1 AMQADT
7 TSAARRINELE
18 LELEQADAR
27 RKAVLVELI
36 GYGRRYANARAS
48 LFEAEGKLDSGRG
61 FADDARDR
69 LSRVQDEVR
78 AYEAAGNQD
87 LRELDHLE
95 GRLDA
100 LRRVHAEHD
109 GVAAGTRS
117 VLIMGQAL
125 LADVEA
131 GSLGEPPELPGVVGL
146 LARQFKVPVG
156 MELAINAAL
165 EQRLH
170 AVVVETEAT
179 AIEAITILQ
188 RRQQGRAQF
197 LPLESVRHVYP
208 LNLQKEK
215 GVIGVAAK
223 LVRCDNRF
231 RPLIDTLLGR
241 VIVVE
246 DVQTGLRMIR
256 RALGSV
262 VTLDGIYIEPTGVM
276 AGGTS
281 GADEGA
287 FTRQRE
293 LDELP
298 ERIDELRTRT
308 DISADRL
315 ATARANIEHLAGRAH
330 DAEAAYDALRHAVER
345 ARFELERERDKLHR
359 LRRDIDGVRSKKADI
374 IREQDQRARQI
385 AQAKLA
391 AEQLELRSNERRAEM
406 AEMEDVLRAATER
419 RDAALKL
426 VSEASARQAIIE
438 GERRTLIA
446 LREQHEKSIER
457 MANQIAAKRLQ
468 ARNLELDASVIDER
482 LARLGDE
489 LDAVRADQS
498 RYAEDAA
505 PDRDE
510 LHRLEAHERTVQE
523 EYSQGQADLLQIDR
537 HRLDLE
543 GEVART
549 TEHIEHL
556 RVEMEREGLAP
567 DRTGRIVSLDE
578 AMQMES
584 MFEAAAPAVQGGAAM
599 DVEATRSRIEELRR
613 QIRRLGAINEEAPGD
628 YREFKDRHDF
638 LTTQMHDLTVAEEQ
652 LRDAIAVL
660 NVEIRTRF
668 TATFE
673 TVNSA
678 FGKYFTSFFGG
689 GSASLALTDPENV
702 AESGIEIEAQ
712 PAGKR
717 IKSLSLLSGGERS
730 LTAVALLFA
739 LLAANP
745 APFCVLDE
753 VDAALDE
760 ANVGRFASALAKLA
774 ERTQFLVVTHNRR
787 SIEVADAIYG
797 VSMGSDGV
805 SKVLSL
811 RITDLPQN

>member
-1 AMQADT
+1 AHNSLVRARAELDQGAAGAAGAARNVAQLREQLRALNDEIRKRREAISRRDTHSTEIEQRLSSTEHAIALDRERHGMTASRSEELRLEIEALEAEKLALSSADVDEGRRGIEVVGEADQAKASALKARKELDASEREYSQVRSKVQELRDGSEADQRRAGAMQADT
-7 TSAARRINELE
+7 TAATRRIRELE
-18 LELEQADAR
+18 VELEQAGAR
-27 RKAVLVELI
+27 RKASLVELI
-36 GYGRRYANARAS
+36 GYGRRYANARAAV
-48 LFEAEGKLDSGRG
+48 FEAEGLLGSGRG
-61 FADDARDR
+61 AADDARER

-109 GVAAGTRS
+109 GVAAGTRN

-125 LADVEA
+125 LDGVEPGA
-131 GSLGEPPELPGVVGL
+131 LGEPPELPGVVGL

-215 GVIGVAAK
+215 GVVGVAAK

-298 ERIDELRTRT
+298 GRIEELRGRT

-315 ATARANIEHLAGRAH
+315 ATARANIEQLAARAH
-330 DAEAAYDALRHAVER
+330 EAEAAYDALRQAVER
-345 ARFELERERDKLHR
+345 ARFEHERERDKLHR

-374 IREQDQRARQI
+374 LREQDQRERQI

-391 AEQLELRSNERRAEM
+391 IEQLETR
-406 AEMEDVLRAATER
+406 
-419 RDAALKL
+419 
-426 VSEASARQAIIE
+426 
-438 GERRTLIA
+438 G
-446 LREQHEKSIER
+446 
-457 MANQIAAKRLQ
+457 
-468 ARNLELDASVIDER
+468 
-482 LARLGDE
+482 
-489 LDAVRADQS
+489 AD
-498 RYAEDAA
+498 R
-505 PDRDE
+505 
-510 LHRLEAHERTVQE
+510 
-523 EYSQGQADLLQIDR
+523 
-537 HRLDLE
+537 
-543 GEVART
+543 
-549 TEHIEHL
+549 
-556 RVEMEREGLAP
+556 
-567 DRTGRIVSLDE
+567 
-578 AMQMES
+578 
-584 MFEAAAPAVQGGAAM
+584 
-599 DVEATRSRIEELRR
+599 
-613 QIRRLGAINEEAPGD
+613 
-628 YREFKDRHDF
+628 
-638 LTTQMHDLTVAEEQ
+638 
-652 LRDAIAVL
+652 
-660 NVEIRTRF
+660 
-668 TATFE
+668 
-673 TVNSA
+673 
-678 FGKYFTSFFGG
+678 
-689 GSASLALTDPENV
+689 
-702 AESGIEIEAQ
+702 
-712 PAGKR
+712 
-717 IKSLSLLSGGERS
+717 
-730 LTAVALLFA
+730 
-739 LLAANP
+739 
-745 APFCVLDE
+745 
-753 VDAALDE
+753 
-760 ANVGRFASALAKLA
+760 
-774 ERTQFLVVTHNRR
+774 
-787 SIEVADAIYG
+787 
-797 VSMGSDGV
+797 
-805 SKVLSL
+805 
-811 RITDLPQN
+811 